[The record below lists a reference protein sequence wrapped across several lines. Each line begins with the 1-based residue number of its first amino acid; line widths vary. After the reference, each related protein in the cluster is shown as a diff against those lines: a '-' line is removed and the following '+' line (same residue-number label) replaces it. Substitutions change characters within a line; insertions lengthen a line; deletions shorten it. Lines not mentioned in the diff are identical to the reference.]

1 MVWCALL
8 NISDKM
14 PAMKDLIK
22 KDQAIAL
29 FDTGIDIISQL
40 KSVDG
45 SVASSTLCN
54 VFVILLDI
62 VSNDYVTKKY
72 LQDNDILS
80 ECLLVFK
87 TDDVWTC
94 QGEELLRSATHFFR
108 WCCFKNLLDK
118 SSDYETILPL
128 LVMVLKEYPSNSTIR
143 NAAVHILHSAC
154 SLVTDKKI
162 IERSG
167 TVEVLG
173 ALLKSEDINEEAKNK
188 VRTLTNKITA
198 P

>member
-1 MVWCALL
+1 M
-8 NISDKM
+8 
-14 PAMKDLIK
+14 DLPRWK
-22 KDQAIAL
+22 
-29 FDTGIDIISQL
+29 IIRR
-40 KSVDG
+40 
-45 SVASSTLCN
+45 ST
-54 VFVILLDI
+54 VFF
-62 VSNDYVTKKY
+62 
-72 LQDNDILS
+72 
-80 ECLLVFK
+80 E
-87 TDDVWTC
+87 
-94 QGEELLRSATHFFR
+94 
-108 WCCFKNLLDK
+108 WCCFKNLLNK
-118 SSDYETILPL
+118 SSDYEMLLPL